1 MSEATEANKEQML
14 EQFELVEAM
23 LGAARGD
30 LLKSLEGNKA
40 AGGRFRKS
48 GRELKKLLHKLVQD
62 SVSYGKS

>member
-1 MSEATEANKEQML
+1 MSETNKEQMI
-14 EQFELVEAM
+14 EQFELIEAM
-23 LGAARGD
+23 VGAARGD
-30 LLKSLEGNKA
+30 LEKSLDGNRA